1 MSRTTSAA
9 ASRSGPTAIVSGA
22 LAQRP
27 GIGGH
32 AWVFRNWVSGLRAA
46 GWDVVFVDRLEP
58 DMLDDPG
65 APVEQTRQWRWL
77 QGVMAE
83 AGLEHSFA
91 LLYDGGRACFG
102 LGRGE
107 LLERCRGAAVLLNFM
122 GYLDDEELLG
132 AAGRRVFV
140 DIDPGFP
147 QMWRALGLHDAFAGH
162 DAVVTVGLRIG
173 RPGCTVPDCGL
184 DWVPTLPPVA
194 LDEWPAV
201 DDRLPGAGGPLR
213 VTSVCTWRGP
223 FGPIER
229 DGVRYGLRAH
239 ELRRFA
245 GLPGLVPGAH
255 MELALDIDDADGR
268 DAQLLRAG
276 GWSLV
281 DPRAVAGDPSSY
293 RRYIQSS
300 AAELMVAKEMYV
312 RSGGGWF
319 SDRSACYLA
328 SGRPVVAQ
336 ETGFGEQLPTGEG
349 LLTFTDPAQAAD
361 ALAEVL
367 GNRTRH
373 SKAARE
379 LAVDCMDAAK
389 VLGSLLRRLGVA

>member
-1 MSRTTSAA
+1 MSGAA
-9 ASRSGPTAIVSGA
+9 ASSRPTAVVAGA

-32 AWVFRNWVSGLRAA
+32 AWVFLNWLSGLRGA

-58 DMLDDPG
+58 GMLDDPA
-65 APVEQTRQWRWL
+65 APVEQSRQWEWL
-77 QGVMAE
+77 LGVMEA
-83 AGLEHSFA
+83 AGLEDSFA

-102 LGRGE
+102 LGRAD
-107 LLERCRGAAVLLNFM
+107 LLERCRRAPVLFNVM

-132 AAGRRVFV
+132 AVGRRVFV

-147 QMWRALGLHDAFAGH
+147 QMWRALGWHDAFAGH
-162 DAVVTVGLRIG
+162 DAVVTVGLRLG

-184 DWVPTLPPVA
+184 DWVPTLPPVD
-194 LDEWPAV
+194 LDRWPSTDAV
-201 DDRLPGAGGPLR
+201 HAGTGGPPR

-223 FGPIER
+223 FGPIDYE
-229 DGVRYGLRAH
+229 GVRYGLRAH

-245 GLPGLVPGAH
+245 ALPSLIPNAH
-255 MELALDIDDADGR
+255 MELALDIDDADAR
-268 DAQLLRAG
+268 DREHLLAG
-276 GWSLV
+276 GWHLV
-281 DPRAVAGDPSSY
+281 EPGRVAGDPSSY
-293 RRYIQSS
+293 RRYIQGS
-300 AAELMVAKEMYV
+300 AAEVMVAKEMYV

-336 ETGFGEQLPTGEG
+336 ETGFGDVLPTGEG
-349 LLTFTDPAQAAD
+349 LLRFTDPEEAAA

-373 SKAARE
+373 AKAARD
-379 LAVDCMDAAK
+379 LAVDCLDAPK
-389 VLGSLLRRLGVA
+389 VLAALLCRLGVA